1 MASIDCLSFLGY
13 IFKTGTSKA
22 CPHVSGVAAIML
34 EKKNYSPAQIK
45 TKIQDC
51 SLDDLSERKDETRRL
66 YFSPCLW
73 S

>member
-1 MASIDCLSFLGY
+1 M
-13 IFKTGTSKA
+13 A
-22 CPHVSGVAAIML
+22 CPTVSGVAAIML